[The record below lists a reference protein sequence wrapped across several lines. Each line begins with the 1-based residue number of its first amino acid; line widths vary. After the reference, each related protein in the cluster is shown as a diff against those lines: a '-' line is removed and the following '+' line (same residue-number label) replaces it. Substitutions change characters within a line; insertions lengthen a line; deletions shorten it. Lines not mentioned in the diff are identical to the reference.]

1 MTNRITIK
9 HLDSKVETLND
20 LFGYE
25 PEPYGPK
32 GEDGRHTV
40 NVGTFVLDINGQGSR
55 LCQMVGPQ
63 GGQRDLTLRGTAR
76 QTYEAIDA
84 FITGARHMKNLI
96 SGEN

>member
-9 HLDSKVETLND
+9 QLDSKVQTLNN

-25 PEPYGPK
+25 SEPYGPR
-32 GEDGRHTV
+32 GEDGRPTI
-40 NVGTFVLDINGQGSR
+40 NVGTFVLDVNGQGSR

-76 QTYEAIDA
+76 QTYEAIGA
-84 FITGARHMKNLI
+84 FITGAQYMK
-96 SGEN
+96 SAMTGEN

>member
-9 HLDSKVETLND
+9 QLDSRVETLND

-25 PEPYGPK
+25 PEPYGPR
-32 GEDGRHTV
+32 GEDGRHTI

-76 QTYEAIDA
+76 QTYEAIGA
-84 FITGARHMKNLI
+84 FITGARYMKTDLT
-96 SGEN
+96 GEN